1 VGRDKL
7 SSVCYDGYIMMVRTQ
22 ITLDPQIHK
31 RARQRAAELGIS
43 LAEYM
48 RRLVT
53 KDLGETPR
61 VTDPSV
67 IFNLGSSSGS
77 DVARE
82 KDRMVGEAVDA
93 EHRQRRLGR

>member
-1 VGRDKL
+1 MRYNGA
-7 SSVCYDGYIMMVRTQ
+7 IMMSRTQ
-22 ITLDPQIHK
+22 ITLDPHLHK

-43 LAEYM
+43 LAEYF

-53 KDLGETPR
+53 RDLGETPR
-61 VTDPSV
+61 RIDPSV
-67 IFNLGSSSGS
+67 IFNLGRSPGS

-93 EHRQRRLGR
+93 GRRQRRVAR